1 MSDLI
6 SQATRARFGAAI
18 VALAP
23 AVMLAGLFAHPYI
36 ATLPDEAAV
45 AEAVAADTTYWG
57 LVHLTATVASGLLVL
72 AFLAIRS
79 YLREVGEER
88 WSILALPFIVMG
100 GTLFAV
106 LPGMEFAP
114 LAAAK
119 AGADAEA
126 AQAAL
131 ASWFIP
137 IMVTGA
143 ITFAVGVFAFAKGIA
158 NSRVL
163 SRRLTWVVVGA
174 LVVLAISRVVPV
186 GAVQFYV
193 QGAAGVVA
201 LWPLAYEMWKRPEAA
216 RPAGQPRPMPAA

>member
-1 MSDLI
+1 MSDLM

-23 AVMLAGLFAHPYI
+23 TVMLAVLFAHPYI

-57 LVHLTATVASGLLVL
+57 LVHLVASGLLVL

-79 YLREVGEER
+79 YLREAGEER

-106 LPGMEFAP
+106 LPGTEFAP
-114 LAAAK
+114 LAAK
-119 AGADAEA
+119 ADADAET
-126 AQAAL
+126 AQTAL
-131 ASWFIP
+131 APWFIS

-143 ITFAVGVFAFAKGIA
+143 IPFAVGVFAFAKGIA

-163 SRRLTWVVVGA
+163 SRR
-174 LVVLAISRVVPV
+174 
-186 GAVQFYV
+186 
-193 QGAAGVVA
+193 
-201 LWPLAYEMWKRPEAA
+201 
-216 RPAGQPRPMPAA
+216 QPSPFTTSPRC

>member
-6 SQATRARFGAAI
+6 SQATRARFGASI

-57 LVHLTATVASGLLVL
+57 LVHLTAAVASGLLVL

-79 YLREVGEER
+79 YLREAGEER
-88 WSILALPFIVMG
+88 WSILALPFIVIG
-100 GTLFAV
+100 STLFAV

-163 SRRLTWVVVGA
+163 SRRLTLVVVGA

-186 GAVQFYV
+186 GAVQFYL
-193 QGAAGVVA
+193 QGAAGIVA
-201 LWPLAYEMWKRPEAA
+201 LWPLAYEMWKRPDAA
-216 RPAGQPRPMPAA
+216 QPAGQPRPMPAA

>member
-1 MSDLI
+1 MSNPI
-6 SQATRARFGAAI
+6 SATTIARFGAAI

-45 AEAVAADTTYWG
+45 AETAMADTTRWG
-57 LVHLTATVASGLLVL
+57 LVHLTVAVASGLLVL

-79 YLREVGEER
+79 YLREAGEDR
-88 WSILALPFIVMG
+88 WSILALPFIVVG
-100 GTLFAV
+100 STLFAV

-114 LAAAK
+114 LAAAE
-119 AGADAEA
+119 AGADVQAT
-126 AQAAL
+126 QAAL
-131 ASWFIP
+131 APWFLP
-137 IMVTGA
+137 VLGTGA
-143 ITFAVGVFAFAKGIA
+143 ATFAIGVFAFAKGIA
-158 NSRVL
+158 DGRIL
-163 SRRLTWVVVGA
+163 SRRLTWLVVGA
-174 LVVLAISRVVPV
+174 LVVMAVARLVPV

-193 QGAAGVVA
+193 QGAAGIVA

>member
-1 MSDLI
+1 MS
-6 SQATRARFGAAI
+6 ATTRAQFRAAI
-18 VALAP
+18 VAIAP

-36 ATLPDEAAV
+36 ATLPDEEAV

-57 LVHLTATVASGLLVL
+57 LVHLTAAVASGLLVL

-79 YLREVGEER
+79 YLRDAGEER
-88 WSILALPFIVMG
+88 WSVLALPFIVVG

-106 LPGMEFAP
+106 LPGMEFVP
-114 LAAAK
+114 LAAAE

-131 ASWFIP
+131 APWFIP
-137 IMVTGA
+137 IQMTGA

-163 SRRLTWVVVGA
+163 SRRLTWLVVGA
-174 LVVLAISRVVPV
+174 LVVMAVSRLVPV

-201 LWPLAYEMWKRPEAA
+201 LWPLAYGMWKHPEATQ
-216 RPAGQPRPMPAA
+216 PAGQTRPMPTT

>member
-23 AVMLAGLFAHPYI
+23 AVMLIGLFAHPYI
-36 ATLPDEAAV
+36 ETLPDAAAV
-45 AEAVAADTTYWG
+45 AEAATADTTYWG
-57 LVHLTATVASGLLVL
+57 LVHLTAAVASGLLVL

-79 YLREVGEER
+79 YLREAGEER

-100 GTLFAV
+100 STLFAV
-106 LPGMEFAP
+106 LPGMELASV
-114 LAAAK
+114 AAAE
-119 AGADAEA
+119 AGVDGEA
-126 AQAAL
+126 VQAAL
-131 ASWFIP
+131 APWLIP
-137 IMVTGA
+137 VLITGA

-158 NSRVL
+158 NSRVM
-163 SRRLTWVVVGA
+163 SRRLTWLVVGA
-174 LVVLAISRVVPV
+174 LVVLAISRLVPV

-201 LWPLAYEMWKRPEAA
+201 LWPLAYEMWKHPEAA
-216 RPAGQPRPMPAA
+216 RPAG

>member
-1 MSDLI
+1 MSDLM

-23 AVMLAGLFAHPYI
+23 AVMLVGLFAHPYI

-57 LVHLTATVASGLLVL
+57 LVHLTAAVASGLLVL

-79 YLREVGEER
+79 YLREAGEER

-100 GTLFAV
+100 STLFAI
-106 LPGMEFAP
+106 LPGMELAP
-114 LAAAK
+114 LAAAE
-119 AGADAEA
+119 AGVDVEVV
-126 AQAAL
+126 QAAL
-131 ASWFIP
+131 APWFIP
-137 IMVTGA
+137 ILMTGA

-158 NSRVL
+158 DSRVL
-163 SRRLTWVVVGA
+163 SRRLTWLVVGA
-174 LVVLAISRVVPV
+174 LVVMAISRLVPV

-193 QGAAGVVA
+193 QGAAGIVA
-201 LWPLAYEMWKRPEAA
+201 LWPLAYEMWRRPAT
-216 RPAGQPRPMPAA
+216 RPAGQPRSAPAT

>member
-1 MSDLI
+1 MSNPI
-6 SQATRARFGAAI
+6 SATTRARFGAFI

-45 AEAVAADTTYWG
+45 AAAVTADTTRWG
-57 LVHLTATVASGLLVL
+57 LAHLTVGVASGLVVL

-79 YLREVGEER
+79 YLRDAGEER
-88 WSILALPFIVMG
+88 WSILALPFIVVG

-114 LAAAK
+114 LAAAE
-119 AGADAEA
+119 AGADVEA

-131 ASWFIP
+131 APWFIP
-137 IMVTGA
+137 ILVTGA

-158 NSRVL
+158 DSQVL
-163 SRRLTWVVVGA
+163 SRRLAWLVVGA
-174 LVVLAISRVVPV
+174 
-186 GAVQFYV
+186 
-193 QGAAGVVA
+193 
-201 LWPLAYEMWKRPEAA
+201 
-216 RPAGQPRPMPAA
+216 

>member
-1 MSDLI
+1 MSK
-6 SQATRARFGAAI
+6 ATRARSGAAI

-36 ATLPDEAAV
+36 ATLPDEATI

-57 LVHLTATVASGLLVL
+57 LVHLTA
-72 AFLAIRS
+72 IRS
-79 YLREVGEER
+79 YLREAGEER
-88 WSILALPFIVMG
+88 WSILALPFIVIG

-114 LAAAK
+114 LAALE

-131 ASWFIP
+131 APWFIP

-163 SRRLTWVVVGA
+163 SRRLTLVVVGA
-174 LVVLAISRVVPV
+174 LVVLAISRLVPV

-193 QGAAGVVA
+193 QGAAGIVA

-216 RPAGQPRPMPAA
+216 QPAGQPRPVPAA

>member
-1 MSDLI
+1 M
-6 SQATRARFGAAI
+6 SQARRARFGAAI

-23 AVMLAGLFAHPYI
+23 AVMLVGLFAHPYI
-36 ATLPDEAAV
+36 ATLPDEAGV

-57 LVHLTATVASGLLVL
+57 LVHLTAAVASGLLVL

-79 YLREVGEER
+79 YLREAGEER

-100 GTLFAV
+100 STLFV
-106 LPGMEFAP
+106 ILPGMEFTP
-114 LAAAK
+114 LAATEV
-119 AGADAEA
+119 GADAEA

-137 IMVTGA
+137 ILATSA

-163 SRRLTWVVVGA
+163 SCWLTWLVVGA
-174 LVVLAISRVVPV
+174 LVVMAISRLAPV
-186 GAVQFYV
+186 GVVQFYV
-193 QGAAGVVA
+193 QGAAGIV
-201 LWPLAYEMWKRPEAA
+201 PLAYGMWKRPEVTQPTG
-216 RPAGQPRPMPAA
+216 RPRPIPTV